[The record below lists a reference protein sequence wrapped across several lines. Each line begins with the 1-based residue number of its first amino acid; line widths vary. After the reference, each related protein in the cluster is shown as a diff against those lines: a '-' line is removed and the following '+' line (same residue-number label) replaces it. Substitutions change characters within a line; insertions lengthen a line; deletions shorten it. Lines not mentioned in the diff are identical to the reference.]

1 MNKVGKIRVMIL
13 TLLFT
18 LMGGGTVL
26 ASHDGDVLRIVFKD
40 GQEFGYSLDEKPV
53 VTFDGTSVLVKTSNF
68 SMSLPETYSYNDIAK
83 IDFVDKATSDIKQ
96 TSQTGQLMTITYLD
110 GENVTISGLDKKAQW
125 RLFGIDG
132 KQYQVPSNLAGD
144 ALTISLSPLVK
155 GVYIIRIDKYSFKI
169 RKK

>member
-1 MNKVGKIRVMIL
+1 MIF
-13 TLLFT
+13 TLFFT

-40 GQEFGYSLDEKPV
+40 GSEFGYSLDEKPV

-68 SMSLPETYSYNDIAK
+68 SMTLPDNYSYSDIVK
-83 IDFVDKATSDIKQ
+83 IDFVDKATTGIEKS
-96 TSQTGQLMTITYLD
+96 SQGSQLVTITYLD
-110 GENVTISGLDKKAQW
+110 GENVIISGVDKQAQW

>member
-1 MNKVGKIRVMIL
+1 MNKLGKIRVMFL

-18 LMGGGTVL
+18 FMGGETVL

-40 GQEFGYSLDEKPV
+40 GSEFGYSLDEKPV

-68 SMSLPETYSYNDIAK
+68 SMTLPDNFLFSDIVK
-83 IDFVDKATSDIKQ
+83 IDFVDKATSGIEK
-96 TSQTGQLMTITYLD
+96 TSQTGHTMTITYLD
-110 GENVTISGLDKKAQW
+110 GENVIISGVDKKAQW

-144 ALTISLSPLVK
+144 ALTIILTPLVK